1 MMLCKTMRG
10 TINIF
15 KIPFEKFEVF
25 FINIIMKY
33 IGQDP
38 AYPSGLG

>member
-1 MMLCKTMRG
+1 MRG

-25 FINIIMKY
+25 FINIIIKC
-33 IGQDP
+33 IGQDL

>member
-1 MMLCKTMRG
+1 MRG

-25 FINIIMKY
+25 FINIKY

-38 AYPSGLG
+38 A